1 MSTLGQAIRTYLSGY
16 SGYSTRLPGGISPDQ
31 SAQGNTGMPYA
42 VYQASG
48 RSDQRL
54 LNGAIAKTT
63 ERVILTIV
71 GDTRGQSALAK
82 SWVKAA
88 LQAAPT
94 RVTVGSLLID
104 WWRVE
109 DDGQDGNEPYADG
122 SDEAARTASIEI
134 VGSYAE

>member
-1 MSTLGQAIRTYLSGY
+1 MSTLGKAVRSYLSAY
-16 SGYSTRLPGGISPDQ
+16 AGYSTYLHGGIYPDQ
-31 SAQGNTGMPYA
+31 SAQGNASMPYA
-42 VYQASG
+42 VYQSTT
-48 RSDQRL
+48 RNDQRL
-54 LNGAIAKTT
+54 LSGAIAKTT
-63 ERVILTIV
+63 ERIV
-71 GDTRGQSALAK
+71 VTVVADTRTASAATK
-82 SWVKAA
+82 SWIKAA

-94 RVTVGSLLID
+94 QVTVGSLLID

>member
-1 MSTLGQAIRTYLSGY
+1 MSALGQAVRTYLAAY
-16 SGYSTRLPGGISPDQ
+16 NGYSTYLPGGISPDQ
-31 SAQGNTGMPYA
+31 SPQGNAGMPYA
-42 VYQASG
+42 VYQATT
-48 RSDQRL
+48 RTDQRL
-54 LNGAIAKTT
+54 LTGAIAKTT
-63 ERVILTIV
+63 ERISLTV
-71 GDTRGQSALAK
+71 VANTRSASAATK
-82 SWVKAA
+82 SWIKTA

-109 DDGQDGNEPYADG
+109 DDGQDSNEPYADG